1 MAQTPIE
8 EMNIYQKIARVRE
21 GMEVVRKNK
30 AGYGYKYVSEDELL
44 ARITVAMKK
53 YGLLLIPGIIE
64 DSCVVEPYRAEKRKK
79 EKDGTVYIENVSE
92 SIVHADMTWT
102 WVNINNPEERLVIPW
117 MFVGQQSDASQ
128 AFGAGLTYA
137 SRYFLL
143 KFFNVATPDDD
154 PDLFRSKQREAAAAA
169 DHAVAAEIISGVDA
183 YIKAYLLGHPDQR
196 DAMIKFITKYVK
208 SGDYFKIKESSL
220 ATKLLQDVRATFPD
234 A

>member
-1 MAQTPIE
+1 MASTPVE

-21 GMEVVRKNK
+21 SVEVIRKNK

-53 YGLLLIPGIIE
+53 YGLLLIPNVIE
-64 DSCVVEPYRAEKRKK
+64 DSSVVEPYRSEKRKK

-92 SIVHADMTWT
+92 IVVHADMTWT
-102 WVNINNPEERLVIPW
+102 WININNPEERLVIPW
-117 MFVGQQSDASQ
+117 MFVGQQADASQ
-128 AFGAGLTYA
+128 AFGSGLTYA

-154 PDLFRSKQREAAAAA
+154 PDLFRSKQREAEASA
-169 DHAVAAEIISGVDA
+169 DKAVAAEIIAGVDA

-196 DAMIKFITKYVK
+196 DEMIKLITKYVK
-208 SGDYFKIKESSL
+208 SGDYFKIKEPSL